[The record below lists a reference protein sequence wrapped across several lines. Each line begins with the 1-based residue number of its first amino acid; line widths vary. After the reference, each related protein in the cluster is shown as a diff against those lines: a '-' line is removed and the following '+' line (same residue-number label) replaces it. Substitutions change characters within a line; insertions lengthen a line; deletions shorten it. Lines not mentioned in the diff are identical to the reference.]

1 MFDSNISFSYICE
14 TVFSNTGREWK
25 QRLNSHND
33 IFQIVHTFRSF
44 QPRFFPFSF
53 IISLRRMYNLSR
65 HTLWVLAFFQPGGSP
80 GSVQGQ
86 TGASQCGRIANAL
99 YIVEQECDSNS
110 SLFWSSFIVASRS
123 LVICHEPKMVLFVPH
138 CRLPDIQD
146 FRVIFT
152 SFLCVFSPSRQRQL
166 ADHMPNVLQDFA
178 DV

>member
-1 MFDSNISFSYICE
+1 MGPGLFS
-14 TVFSNTGREWK
+14 TR
-25 QRLNSHND
+25 
-33 IFQIVHTFRSF
+33 
-44 QPRFFPFSF
+44 
-53 IISLRRMYNLSR
+53 
-65 HTLWVLAFFQPGGSP
+65 GSP

-123 LVICHEPKMVLFVPH
+123 LVICHEPKMVLFVPN

-152 SFLCVFSPSRQRQL
+152 SFLCVFSPLRQRQL
-166 ADHMPNVLQDFA
+166 ADLQQGLHSNAKHSSSVDEILWLWEHR
-178 DV
+178 VVETKGTEVSGTIGRPRRKIV

>member
-1 MFDSNISFSYICE
+1 
-14 TVFSNTGREWK
+14 
-25 QRLNSHND
+25 
-33 IFQIVHTFRSF
+33 
-44 QPRFFPFSF
+44 
-53 IISLRRMYNLSR
+53 MYNLTR
-65 HTLWVLAFFQPGGSP
+65 HTLWVLAFFQPGGKP

-146 FRVIFT
+146 SRVIFT
-152 SFLCVFSPSRQRQL
+152 SFLCVFSPLLQTQL
-166 ADHMPNVLQDFA
+166 ADHISFSFTYETYLPNTALEI
-178 DV
+178 

>member
-1 MFDSNISFSYICE
+1 MISSKSFIL
-14 TVFSNTGREWK
+14 F
-25 QRLNSHND
+25 
-33 IFQIVHTFRSF
+33 VHFNRA
-44 QPRFFPFSF
+44 FFLCSF
-53 IISLRRMYNLSR
+53 IISLRRMYNLTR
-65 HTLWVLAFFQPGGSP
+65 HTLWVLAFFQPGGKP

-123 LVICHEPKMVLFVPH
+123 LVICHEPKMVLFVPN

-152 SFLCVFSPSRQRQL
+152 SFLCVFSPLRQRQL
-166 ADHMPNVLQDFA
+166 ADHIPNKLWFA
-178 DV
+178 